1 MIPEK
6 RSPIV
11 EIPVTFDSA
20 SKPQGLSNNQF
31 YLSILTFGV
40 WIFLAIVSLFVD
52 ITLLE
57 KILFII
63 GSFLVVLF
71 FVRYVLLRE
80 SYFKKKRNDLLEKE
94 YQYPYSV
101 FWNIYEIT
109 NGYPAICRYANGL
122 KSIFVVFDKDV
133 IVGKENDSEYNHY
146 EAIAEAYL
154 QMHKRG
160 IECIHIDY
168 MDTVGKDNR
177 VKSLFNMANET
188 ENEDLKDVLLRIFD
202 NVEYIMQHSYAS
214 YDVYC
219 FFYKGKDELFMDELE
234 VVLDAFLEANYI
246 RYRILDKLAIGELV
260 KSVFNINEFSVRET
274 SERLFSDLGG
284 THYLTP
290 IWVERETSNG
300 VERVTLNKTT
310 AQKEAERAT
319 REAEKVARK
328 NKKKQSKAE
337 KYQME
342 MDLEDFTDDYSDGQD
357 NGYNQ
362 GYGYNQNY
370 GNYNNNQGYGYNQNN
385 VYNQNNGGNQG
396 YEYNQNNG
404 YNQGYV
410 NKNNQDFSNN
420 YDYPNNSFV
429 EDSSFVEDASFDTD
443 YINPTPQ
450 ENHSELRYD
459 GTQESRN
466 EQNNPVLN
474 NRDYQSGFE
483 DVLSGMSFDEE
494 VAEGK
499 IDFNSF
505 VKGSQ
510 QNSLNYNIDEDDD
523 EDLEIL

>member
-11 EIPVTFDSA
+11 EIPVTFDST
-20 SKPQGLSNNQF
+20 SKPQGISNNQF
-31 YLSILTFGV
+31 YLALLVFGI

-52 ITLLE
+52 ITIIE

-63 GSFLVVLF
+63 GSFIVALF
-71 FVRYVLLRE
+71 FNRYVLLRE
-80 SYFKKKRNDLLEKE
+80 YYFKKKRNDLLEKD
-94 YQYPYSV
+94 YQYPYSI
-101 FWNIYEIT
+101 FWNIYEVT
-109 NGYPAICRYANGL
+109 NSYPTICRYANGL

-133 IVGKENDSEYNHY
+133 IVGKETDSDYNHY

-177 VKSLFNMANET
+177 VKSLFNMANEA

-219 FFYKGKDELFMDELE
+219 FFYNGKDELFMDELE

-246 RYRILDKLAIGELV
+246 RYRILDKVAIGELV

-342 MDLEDFTDDYSDGQD
+342 MDLEDFTSDYSDGQD

-362 GYGYNQNY
+362 NY
-370 GNYNNNQGYGYNQNN
+370 GNNQGYGYNQNN
-385 VYNQNNGGNQG
+385 
-396 YEYNQNNG
+396 G
-404 YNQGYV
+404 YNQGYP

-420 YDYPNNSFV
+420 YDYPNDSFV
-429 EDSSFVEDASFDTD
+429 EDSSFVEDDSVEDDSFDTD
-443 YINPTPQ
+443 YINPRPQ
-450 ENHSELRYD
+450 ENHLELRYD
-459 GTQESRN
+459 GIQESRN
-466 EQNNPVLN
+466 EQNNPILN
-474 NRDYQSGFE
+474 NRDYQKGFE

-494 VAEGK
+494 VTEGK
-499 IDFNSF
+499 MDFNSF

-510 QNSLNYNIDEDDD
+510 QNNLNYNIDEDED

>member
-11 EIPVTFDSA
+11 EIPVTFDST
-20 SKPQGLSNNQF
+20 SKPQGLSNSQF
-31 YLSILTFGV
+31 YLSLLVFGV
-40 WIFLAIVSLFVD
+40 WIFAAIVSLFVD
-52 ITLLE
+52 ITIFQKL
-57 KILFII
+57 LFIV
-63 GSFLVVLF
+63 GSFIVVLF
-71 FVRYVLLRE
+71 FNRYVFMRE
-80 SYFKKKRNDLLEKE
+80 HYFKKKRNDLLEKD

-101 FWNIYEIT
+101 FWNIYEVT
-109 NGYPAICRYANGL
+109 NSYPTICRYANGL

-133 IVGKENDSEYNHY
+133 IVGKETDSDYNHY

-219 FFYKGKDELFMDELE
+219 FFYNGKDELFMDELE

-300 VERVTLNKTT
+300 VERVTLNKTS

-357 NGYNQ
+357 NGYSQ

-370 GNYNNNQGYGYNQNN
+370 GNNHNNSGNQGYG
-385 VYNQNNGGNQG
+385 
-396 YEYNQNNG
+396 YNQNNG

-410 NKNNQDFSNN
+410 NKRNQDFSNN

-429 EDSSFVEDASFDTD
+429 EDSSFIEDDSFDTVGG
-443 YINPTPQ
+443 NSVPQ
-450 ENHSELRYD
+450 ANNSDFRYD
-459 GTQESRN
+459 GVQETIN
-466 EQNNPVLN
+466 DQNNPILN

-505 VKGSQ
+505 AKGSQ
-510 QNSLNYNIDEDDD
+510 QNSLNYNIDEDED

>member
-1 MIPEK
+1 
-6 RSPIV
+6 
-11 EIPVTFDSA
+11 
-20 SKPQGLSNNQF
+20 
-31 YLSILTFGV
+31 
-40 WIFLAIVSLFVD
+40 
-52 ITLLE
+52 
-57 KILFII
+57 
-63 GSFLVVLF
+63 
-71 FVRYVLLRE
+71 
-80 SYFKKKRNDLLEKE
+80 
-94 YQYPYSV
+94 
-101 FWNIYEIT
+101 
-109 NGYPAICRYANGL
+109 
-122 KSIFVVFDKDV
+122 
-133 IVGKENDSEYNHY
+133 
-146 EAIAEAYL
+146 
-154 QMHKRG
+154 
-160 IECIHIDY
+160 

-300 VERVTLNKTT
+300 VERVTLNKTS

-328 NKKKQSKAE
+328 NKKKQSKVE

-370 GNYNNNQGYGYNQNN
+370 GNYNNNQGYC
-385 VYNQNNGGNQG
+385 YNQNNGGNQG
-396 YEYNQNNG
+396 YGYNQNNG

-410 NKNNQDFSNN
+410 NKRNQDFSNN
-420 YDYPNNSFV
+420 S
-429 EDSSFVEDASFDTD
+429 
-443 YINPTPQ
+443 
-450 ENHSELRYD
+450 
-459 GTQESRN
+459 
-466 EQNNPVLN
+466 
-474 NRDYQSGFE
+474 NR
-483 DVLSGMSFDEE
+483 V
-494 VAEGK
+494 
-499 IDFNSF
+499 
-505 VKGSQ
+505 
-510 QNSLNYNIDEDDD
+510 
-523 EDLEIL
+523 IL